1 VPTSFA
7 LPQINGDERM
17 LWIHAGPH
25 KAASSYVTE
34 RLRKNRSALATQRV
48 LMDGDNNL
56 LANSIAEKNYQPLEQ
71 ALSGL
76 PSDFHRILIS
86 SSSLDTRILKRSVLN
101 ILRDMASSHGFKLG
115 ISYFIRDQQSWLNS
129 VYCHRVRRFRS
140 TQNFPDY
147 CRYIMNNPSSWDIS
161 YPSKFSPLK
170 DYPEIVKMFL
180 PLSRCVEITDPFIA
194 LTSALGLKEPSIKG
208 WLKGEPSKKN
218 IQPGAKGIWMSRICY
233 QLMESLG
240 FDPDVLNRKGKVI
253 RDLAIERG
261 WDQEKFDGFDQPL
274 LDQVTG
280 FYASSNDAFSR
291 EHWGVSWNDFFPV
304 KAASQFVYSGPESEQ
319 EKKEMRRLM
328 VRVLREL
335 HFPWPLRKRFFKGYD
350 SIVAG

>member
-1 VPTSFA
+1 
-7 LPQINGDERM
+7 M

-34 RLRKNRSALATQRV
+34 RLRKNRSTLAAQRV

-76 PSDFHRILIS
+76 PSDFQRILIS
-86 SSSLDTRILKRSVLN
+86 SSSLDTRILKRSVLT
-101 ILRDMASSHGFKLG
+101 ILRDMASSYGFKLG

-140 TQNFPDY
+140 TQDFPDY

-170 DYPEIVKMFL
+170 DCPEIAKMFL
-180 PLSRCVEITDPFIA
+180 PLSRLVEITDPFLA
-194 LTSALGLKEPSIKG
+194 LTSALGLKEPPGLG

-233 QLMESLG
+233 
-240 FDPDVLNRKGKVI
+240 
-253 RDLAIERG
+253 
-261 WDQEKFDGFDQPL
+261 
-274 LDQVTG
+274 
-280 FYASSNDAFSR
+280 
-291 EHWGVSWNDFFPV
+291 
-304 KAASQFVYSGPESEQ
+304 
-319 EKKEMRRLM
+319 
-328 VRVLREL
+328 
-335 HFPWPLRKRFFKGYD
+335 
-350 SIVAG
+350 

>member
-1 VPTSFA
+1 
-7 LPQINGDERM
+7 M

-34 RLRKNRSALATQRV
+34 RLRKNRTTLAKQRV

-76 PSDFHRILIS
+76 SSDFQRILIS
-86 SSSLDTRILKRSVLN
+86 SSSLDTRILKRGVLT
-101 ILRDMASSHGFKLG
+101 ILQEMASSYGFKLG

-140 TQNFPDY
+140 TQDFPDY
-147 CRYIMNNPSSWDIS
+147 CQYIMHDSTSWDIS
-161 YPSKFSPLK
+161 YPSKFSVLMEC
-170 DYPEIVKMFL
+170 PEIIKMFL
-180 PLSRCVEITDPFIA
+180 PLSREVATTDPFLA
-194 LTSALGLKEPSIKG
+194 LTSALGLQEPAGSG

-218 IQPGAKGIWMSRICY
+218 IQPGAKGIWMSRVCY

-261 WDQEKFDGFDQPL
+261 WDQDKFDGFDQPL
-274 LDQVTG
+274 LDRLSG
-280 FYASSNDAFSR
+280 FYASSNDAFAR
-291 EHWGVSWNDFFPV
+291 QHWGVSWNALFPV
-304 KAASQFVYSGPESEQ
+304 KPASPFVYPGPESEL
-319 EKKEMRRLM
+319 EKREMRRLM

-335 HFPWPLRKRFFKGYD
+335 HFPWALRKRFFKGYD
-350 SIVAG
+350 AMVG

>member
-1 VPTSFA
+1 
-7 LPQINGDERM
+7 M

-34 RLRKNRSALATQRV
+34 RLRKNRTTLAAQRV

-76 PSDFHRILIS
+76 PSDFQRILIS
-86 SSSLDTRILKRSVLN
+86 SSSLDTRILKRSVLT
-101 ILRDMASSHGFKLG
+101 ILRDMASSYGFKLG

-140 TQNFPDY
+140 TQDFPDY
-147 CRYIMNNPSSWDIS
+147 CRYIMNNSSSWGIG
-161 YPSKFSPLK
+161 YPSKCSPLR
-170 DYPEIVKMFL
+170 DCPEIVKMFL
-180 PLSRCVEITDPFIA
+180 PLSRLVERTDPFLA
-194 LTSALGLKEPSIKG
+194 LTSALGLKEPPGLG

-253 RDLAIERG
+253 RDLSIERG

-274 LDQVTG
+274 LDRVTG
-280 FYASSNDAFSR
+280 FYASSNDAF
-291 EHWGVSWNDFFPV
+291 F
-304 KAASQFVYSGPESEQ
+304 A
-319 EKKEMRRLM
+319 
-328 VRVLREL
+328 
-335 HFPWPLRKRFFKGYD
+335 
-350 SIVAG
+350 